1 MGVRERGLGGC
12 PGVGEA
18 RADAWAQVGYVASKF
33 CEFDT
38 HPSCQIR
45 KLRVY
50 PDNPFLKIFDD
61 AYDVMMNL

>member
-1 MGVRERGLGGC
+1 MAWSLREKVRGVNGSERERELGGC
-12 PGVGEA
+12 PGVCEA

-45 KLRVY
+45 KLRV
-50 PDNPFLKIFDD
+50 
-61 AYDVMMNL
+61 